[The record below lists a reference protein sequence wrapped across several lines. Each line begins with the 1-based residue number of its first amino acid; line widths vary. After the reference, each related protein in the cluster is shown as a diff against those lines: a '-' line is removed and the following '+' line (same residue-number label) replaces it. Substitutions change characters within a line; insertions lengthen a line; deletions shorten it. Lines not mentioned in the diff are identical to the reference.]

1 MVLPYYDCWIRWLYH
16 SRDVTGC
23 HGEEISWSLVTF
35 ITYWSAIKGAV
46 KRITGSYQTISLTL
60 VNAERVL
67 QLLQTEPS
75 ITDADSSKELVV
87 DTGEGRFKNV
97 EFAYDPRKPLI
108 TSLNLVAEP
117 GKTVAVVG
125 TTGGGKST
133 LLKLRFRLYDPCEG
147 SITIDGHDIRH
158 VRLSSLRSAIGIV
171 PQNPTL
177 FNGTIRENIRYAR
190 LDATYEQIIDVCK
203 AAAIHDKITEFPD
216 GYESKVGEGGV
227 RLTGGEVQ
235 RLAMARVLLNKSKIV
250 ALDEATSAVDT
261 LTEAEIQKALQRLGS
276 GRTMF
281 VIAHRLSTVV
291 RAHKILVVREGFVK
305 ALSPSFVAP
314 AYLQSPPSARL
325 IYASAILIF
334 PRIYACSIISM
345 ALVAEYPVPEVVVRP
360 ASTNLYIK
368 AGNALKFDPHTRK
381 GKSEKRQ
388 GSDSSEEERKR
399 HKKKLED
406 MKQRREMQRMED
418 KEDEREEAR
427 QQRKYEQERRRRQR
441 QEDEDEQRRRD
452 DLKRRAREARKDEER
467 QLLEQ
472 RDLAKSW
479 PFGPRPHVHASK
491 SSPPSIPSLAL
502 PLSQALVSAHP
513 QALLSQLPPSSSS
526 INSQGNTRLE
536 VRKPFKWLV
545 KQQLPEDKDEYTHTM
560 EVALDEWWT
569 IDDLRAIS
577 DPNGDLYKVARGLKL
592 KDGLIHY

>member
-1 MVLPYYDCWIRWLYH
+1 MLPV
-16 SRDVTGC
+16 VT
-23 HGEEISWSLVTF
+23 EKKSV
-35 ITYWSAIKGAV
+35 GA
-46 KRITGSYQTISLTL
+46 YLTL

-87 DTGEGRFKNV
+87 DTGE
-97 EFAYDPRKPLI
+97 
-108 TSLNLVAEP
+108 EP

-216 GYESKVGEGGV
+216 GYES
-227 RLTGGEVQ
+227 
-235 RLAMARVLLNKSKIV
+235 
-250 ALDEATSAVDT
+250 
-261 LTEAEIQKALQRLGS
+261 
-276 GRTMF
+276 
-281 VIAHRLSTVV
+281 
-291 RAHKILVVREGFVK
+291 FVK